1 MEPRGNGNLV
11 GGPLLTAHRPADVT
25 ARNRQPAPAVLRAA
39 GILTELERDAPAP
52 VSLAEFS
59 RRLRAAKA
67 SLSYVLD
74 ALEQSGFVR
83 RVDGGFI
90 LSRRLVELG
99 GAYLASVDE
108 VSEFARMARGLPV
121 ASRETVQLSTLV
133 GREVVYL
140 ARHDGTQPLRLGTEV
155 GTRFPASCTATGKA
169 MLATLDDAQVRE
181 LFSDYAFPRRTVRSI
196 QTLELLTAD
205 LARTRDRGYAIDD
218 EEANEGVIC
227 VAVAILSSPGSE
239 VYGVSVTILK
249 ARVDDYFR
257 DMLVSDLRALATDMV
272 HSLGSVSRAGRSPSP
287 QLSRT
292 ARSTAT
298 QGTD

>member
-1 MEPRGNGNLV
+1 M
-11 GGPLLTAHRPADVT
+11 
-25 ARNRQPAPAVLRAA
+25 
-39 GILTELERDAPAP
+39 
-52 VSLAEFS
+52 
-59 RRLRAAKA
+59 
-67 SLSYVLD
+67 
-74 ALEQSGFVR
+74 
-83 RVDGGFI
+83 
-90 LSRRLVELG
+90 
-99 GAYLASVDE
+99 
-108 VSEFARMARGLPV
+108 SEFARMARGLPV

-227 VAVAILSSPGSE
+227 VAVAIPSTPGSE
-239 VYGVSVTILK
+239 LYGVSVTILK
-249 ARVDDYFR
+249 ARVDDYLR
-257 DMLVSDLRALATDMV
+257 DMLVSDLRALATDMANP
-272 HSLGSVSRAGRSPSP
+272 LGSVSRAGRSPSP
-287 QLSRT
+287 GLSRT
-292 ARSTAT
+292 PRSTAT